1 MRSQTSGQEIVQI
14 AVASLVAVLASQSLL
29 ADEPRISRVRS
40 EHPRIARL
48 VATAT
53 ERSATF
59 RDEIKRIES
68 TNGLIYIQEGHCGLG
83 GLACL
88 ILRVTLAGPYRVLRV
103 NLNMRRNDCDL
114 MGAIGHELW
123 HAIEALADPNVTT
136 DSRLFFYFHRLG
148 PTERGTFETPAA
160 IRKGDDVFYEAC
172 AR

>member
-1 MRSQTSGQEIVQI
+1 MRNQTSGQQIVQI

-48 VATAT
+48 IATAA

-59 RDEIKRIES
+59 RAEIERIES
-68 TNGLIYIQEGHCGLG
+68 TNGLIYIQEGYCRSR

-88 ILRVTLAGPYRVLRV
+88 ILKVTLAGPYRVLRV
-103 NLNMRRNDCDL
+103 NLDMRRNDCDL

-123 HAIEALADPNVTT
+123 HAIEALADPDVTT
-136 DSRLFFYFHRLG
+136 DSRLFFFFHQLG
-148 PTERGTFETPAA
+148 PTERGTFETAAA
-160 IRKGDDVFYEAC
+160 IRKGHDVFHEAC

>member
-1 MRSQTSGQEIVQI
+1 VRNQTSGQQIVQI

-48 VATAT
+48 IATAA

-59 RDEIKRIES
+59 RAEIERIES
-68 TNGLIYIQEGHCGLG
+68 TNGLIYIQEGYCRSR

-88 ILRVTLAGPYRVLRV
+88 ILKVTLAGPYRVLRV
-103 NLNMRRNDCDL
+103 NLDMRRNDCDL

-123 HAIEALADPNVTT
+123 HAIEALADPDVTT
-136 DSRLFFYFHRLG
+136 DSRLFFFFHQLG
-148 PTERGTFETPAA
+148 PTERGTFETAAA
-160 IRKGDDVFYEAC
+160 IRKGHDVFHEAC

>member
-1 MRSQTSGQEIVQI
+1 
-14 AVASLVAVLASQSLL
+14 
-29 ADEPRISRVRS
+29 VRS

-59 RDEIKRIES
+59 RGEIERIES
-68 TNGLIYIQEGHCGLG
+68 TNGLIYIQEGSCGRG

-88 ILRVTLAGPYRVLRV
+88 ILRVTVAGPYRVLRV
-103 NLNMRRNDCDL
+103 NLDMRRNDCDL

-123 HAIEALADPNVTT
+123 HAIEALANPDVTT
-136 DSRLFFYFHRLG
+136 DSRLFSFFHQLG
-148 PTERGTFETPAA
+148 PTERGTFETSAA
-160 IRKGDDVFYEAC
+160 IRKGHDVFYEAC

>member
-1 MRSQTSGQEIVQI
+1 MRDQTSQQIVQI
-14 AVASLVAVLASQSLL
+14 VVASLVAVLASQSLI

-48 VATAT
+48 IATAA

-59 RDEIKRIES
+59 RTEIERIES
-68 TNGLIYIQEGHCGLG
+68 TNGLIYIQEGYCRSR

-88 ILRVTLAGPYRVLRV
+88 ILKVTLAGPYRVLRV
-103 NLNMRRNDCDL
+103 NLDMRRNDCDL

-123 HAIEALADPNVTT
+123 HAIEALADPDVTT
-136 DSRLFFYFHRLG
+136 DSRLFFFFHQLG
-148 PTERGTFETPAA
+148 PTERGTFETAAA
-160 IRKGDDVFYEAC
+160 IRKGHDVFHEAC

>member
-1 MRSQTSGQEIVQI
+1 VRDQTSQQIVQI
-14 AVASLVAVLASQSLL
+14 VVASLVAVLASQSLM
-29 ADEPRISRVRS
+29 AAEPRIPRVRS

-48 VATAT
+48 IATAA

-59 RDEIKRIES
+59 RGEIERIES
-68 TNGLIYIQEGHCGLG
+68 TNGLIYIQEGYCGRG

-88 ILRVTLAGPYRVLRV
+88 ILTVTRAGAYRVLRV

-123 HAIEALADPNVTT
+123 HAIEALADPDVTT
-136 DSRLFFYFHRLG
+136 DSRLFLFFHRLG
-148 PTERGTFETPAA
+148 PTERGTFETSAA

-172 AR
+172 GR